1 MIKSYFKIA
10 YRSLLKN
17 KSYVMINTMGLGV
30 ALACCITA
38 YLLLAYNIEFDD
50 FYKDGKVSNIFKIH
64 THIKEKDGK
73 ITERI
78 TAPMP
83 MGPAIVEELSGIQK
97 CTRFIFNG
105 GYMRYGDVAFGENL
119 AFADSTFFEMFDI
132 PLQAGSVANFKD
144 KYSIFLNKE
153 MAKKYFAKE
162 DPIGKTM
169 ILNFP
174 NEKEIAVTVGG
185 VVVKIP
191 DNSSFPFRALLRI
204 EHYIDVH
211 GLKPDGW
218 ENWQQPSTFVSLA
231 SPDQADRIN
240 KQFTPYV
247 KLANEKKKDMVVEKY
262 ALEHFK
268 ASGFNQDNIN
278 SSYVSLRISKV
289 PLIVFSSMAMLILL
303 IACFNLTNTS
313 IAMTSKRLKE
323 VGVRKTVGAARS
335 QIVSQFLMET
345 IITILFALLAGVL
358 MAQLIVPAFT
368 EMWQINYSLSDLSGL
383 NLFITLVILVFMAA
397 LLAGIYPALFNS
409 KFKPVALLKGNV
421 SINGTNGLT
430 RALVSVQFALSII
443 MLIAGVVFIQNT
455 KFQESIKF
463 GYDKDMVITVG
474 VQSEAEFKNMKD
486 RIASNP
492 KIKTISVSDHQV
504 GWSTYTSPVK
514 VDTAEYQSRHSGVG
528 KYYFETM
535 GFKIAEGRAF
545 DPENAN
551 ELEGTVMVNKAFL
564 KKVGIEKDPIDKVI
578 EVHSKKRRICGVLEN
593 HIENL
598 HNSKEPEP
606 FVFYPAV
613 PTAYKMLLVRVE
625 PSDRAEIQKYL
636 KKNWKELHPTKPF
649 DSHFQ
654 DDILL
659 EGSKRTNNNLRTIFL
674 FLTFLGGLLSACGI
688 FSLASLNVARRT
700 KEIGIRKAL
709 GATANHIVALINK
722 EFVIILTIAMVL
734 GTTGGY
740 YATDWLLSEIYAY
753 HVPVGVIPVIICALS
768 IFIIGISATST
779 TILKAAKTNPVNTLR
794 SE

>member
-1 MIKSYFKIA
+1 MLKSYFKIA

-38 YLLLAYNIEFDD
+38 YLLLAYNIEFDN
-50 FYKDGKVSNIFKIH
+50 FHKDGKVSSIFKIH
-64 THIKEKDGK
+64 TLIKEKDGK
-73 ITERI
+73 TTQRI

-83 MGPAIVEELSGIQK
+83 MGPAIAEELSGIEK
-97 CTRFIFNG
+97 FTRYIYNG
-105 GYMRYGDVAFGENL
+105 GYMRYGDTSFGEGL
-119 AFADSTFFEMFDI
+119 AFADSTFFEMFDF
-132 PLQAGSVANFKD
+132 PLISGSTHNFKD
-144 KYSIFLNKE
+144 KYSVFLNKE
-153 MAKKYFAKE
+153 MATKYFAKE

-174 NEKEIAVTVGG
+174 NEKEISVTVGG
-185 VVVKIP
+185 VLAKIP
-191 DNSSFPFRALLRI
+191 DNNSFTFNALLRI
-204 EHYIDVH
+204 EHYIDIH
-211 GLKPDGW
+211 ALKPEGW
-218 ENWQQPSTFVSLA
+218 ENWQQPSTFVSLT
-231 SPDQADRIN
+231 SPGQADQIN

-247 KLANEKKKDMVVEKY
+247 KLSNEKKPDMVVEQY
-262 ALEHFK
+262 RLEHFK
-268 ASGFNQDNIN
+268 AAGFNQDNIN
-278 SSYVSLRISKV
+278 SSYVSLRISKI

-313 IAMTSKRLKE
+313 IAMTTKRLKE

-335 QIVSQFLMET
+335 QIISQFLFET
-345 IITILFALLAGVL
+345 IITIVLALMTGVL

-368 EMWQINYSLSDLSGL
+368 EMWQITYGMRDLSGL
-383 NLFITLVILVFMAA
+383 NLFITLVLLVFLTA

-409 KFKPVALLKGNV
+409 KFKPVALLKGAV

-430 RALVSVQFALSII
+430 RSLVSVQFALSII

-455 KFQESIKF
+455 KFQENINF
-463 GYDKDMVITVG
+463 GYDKDMVVTVG

-486 RIASNP
+486 RISANP
-492 KIKTISVSDHQV
+492 KIKNISVSDHQV

-514 VDTAEYQSRHSGVG
+514 VDTAEYESRHSGVG

-535 GFKIAEGRAF
+535 GFKLAEGRVF
-545 DPENAN
+545 DPENAT
-551 ELEGTVMVNKAFL
+551 EIEEMVMVNKAFL
-564 KKVGIEKDPIDKVI
+564 KKAGIEKNPIDKVI

-606 FVFYPAV
+606 FVFYPSI

-636 KKNWKELHPTKPF
+636 EKNWKELHPTKPF

-659 EGSKRTNNNLRTIFL
+659 QGSKKTNSNLKTIFL

-722 EFVIILTIAMVL
+722 EFVIILVIAMAL
-734 GTTGGY
+734 GAAGGY

-753 HVPVGVIPVIICALS
+753 HVAVGAIPVVACALS
-768 IFIIGISATST
+768 IFFIGISATST

-794 SE
+794 NE